1 MGPPVII
8 KPGFGAILATS
19 LGPLL
24 KLLLYPNT
32 ALACLPPSQLLH
44 WGLLPGHL
52 QLALKGLP
60 SAPSQP
66 STCSPK
72 HSQLLSCPH

>member
-8 KPGFGAILATS
+8 KPDFRAILATS

-32 ALACLPPSQLLH
+32 ALACLPLSQVLH
-44 WGLLPGHL
+44 WGLRPGHL

-66 STCSPK
+66 STLFPQTQSN
-72 HSQLLSCPH
+72 LVLPH